1 MKQIFSL
8 TLKRRKI
15 LKTLI
20 VITFALL
27 NILQAQGQ
35 NREVTGQVVGQAG
48 NPLPFVSVSVKGT
61 NIGVVTDQGGA
72 FKLSVPENSDS
83 IVFSFVGYETA
94 VREAAENM
102 TIVLNE
108 SFKQF
113 EEVVVIGYGV
123 QKKSDLTG
131 AVASVKVDDLN
142 KNAPSNVASA
152 LQGRAAGV
160 QVTPNSGAPGSEISV
175 RIRGISSINNQ
186 QTLWIVDGVAADP
199 RTVNINDIESFE
211 ILKDASSA
219 AIYGSNGANG
229 VILITTKKGKQG
241 KTSAS
246 FDYYHG
252 IQDVSNRI
260 ELTNGAEF
268 GLMYNEYLAIKYP
281 NGIPTA
287 AQPSYGLAT
296 NNLPSY
302 DYQDLIFRQAAV
314 DNLNISMSGGS
325 EKSSSY
331 LGIGLINQEGI
342 LKATNYKKLNV
353 RLNNDYQVTPWLKL
367 GESITLTKSQNK
379 GWSEGDYANEYA
391 SPIMKAIQFH
401 PYIAPYDSTGNWI
414 PRELGT
420 TDSPL
425 PDIDMREDERNNL
438 LVNATFFA
446 KVEPVSGFSY
456 ETKYNQ
462 TLSYGDGYRFYPT
475 FEFGGSA
482 GQYNHISAI
491 DRNMHKSIGYT
502 WQNILNYKNTIFN
515 QLKFELIAGHEVFAS
530 KNQNMSGRAQYL
542 LTEDPEMWYFD
553 ASTDTTRSQFPRG
566 SGSMS
571 AGYSY
576 LGRINLN
583 YKDRYLFQGNFRRDY
598 SSKFG
603 PNSKVGN
610 FPGFSVGWKFSEET
624 FIKNTLPFLTFGK
637 LRYAFGRAGNNAVR
651 DYAYYA
657 TIGVLDVFQYPFNN
671 NTSMAVGAA
680 PDVLPN
686 KSIHWE
692 DIETQNI
699 GLDLWLIDNKISFTI
714 ERFLRHN
721 IGMLVTTT
729 MPGYAGWTVRDSY
742 QESANVNP
750 NPIENVGK
758 ITNKGWE
765 ISMSLKDNLGDLSYS
780 FDFNYTYVLNI
791 ASDLGPD
798 SIRWR
803 GSFLGL
809 SNFSRTETG
818 KEIGNFWGYKVD
830 RLFNEEDVTI
840 QENGTKIIENQP
852 YWINNS
858 GRKIYAQA
866 FAQPGDFKF
875 KDINGDGMINTDDMD
890 VIGNPFPKNIF
901 SLNMDFTYKRFDLT
915 MFWYAALGHEIY
927 NAAKYTQFNQSGQFN
942 WSKDYYQNHYRSE
955 AIDVKDENGVVV
967 MTLPAN
973 TSAKYPRIDPINRNR
988 NFDRV
993 SDFYIE
999 NGSYLRLK
1007 NIQLGYT
1014 LPTHFLSKINLNGL
1028 RFYIGATNLLTFTK
1042 YTGMDPELSQADPLL
1057 AGLDKAS
1064 YPQARTFTIGAN
1076 IKF

>member
-1 MKQIFSL
+1 MKQNLCL
-8 TLKRRKI
+8 TILTKFVLKI
-15 LKTLI
+15 LI
-20 VITFALL
+20 VTSLFLFSFSQIK
-27 NILQAQGQ
+27 GQ
-35 NREVTGQVVGQAG
+35 NIIISGQVISNVGS
-48 NPLPFVSVSVKGT
+48 PLQFVSVSVKGT
-61 NIGVVTDQGGA
+61 NIGVVTDQNGI
-72 FKLSVPENSDS
+72 FNLSIPNKNDS
-83 IVFSFVGYETA
+83 LVFSFVGYET
-94 VREAAENM
+94 VVGEASENM
-102 TIVLNE
+102 TIILKEV
-108 SFKQF
+108 FKQF
-113 EEVVVIGYGV
+113 DEVVVIGYGV

-131 AVASVKVDDLN
+131 AVTSVKVDDLN

-160 QVTPNSGAPGSEISV
+160 QVTPNSGAPGSEVSV

-186 QTLWIVDGVAADP
+186 KTLWIVDGVAVDP
-199 RTVNINDIESFE
+199 GTVNVNDIESFE

-229 VILITTKKGKQG
+229 VILITTKKGKNG

-252 IQDVSNRI
+252 VQVIPNRI
-260 ELTNGAEF
+260 ELTNGPEF
-268 GLMYNEYLAIKYP
+268 GFMYNEYLAIKYP
-281 NGIPTA
+281 NGIPVA
-287 AQPSYGLAT
+287 SQPSYGLDPS
-296 NNLPSY
+296 NLPSY
-302 DYQDLIFRQAAV
+302 DYQDMIFRKAVV

-342 LKATNYKKLNV
+342 LKATNYKKLNI
-353 RLNNDYQVTPWLKL
+353 RLNSDYQVTPWLKI
-367 GESITLTKSQNK
+367 GENIALTQTKNR
-379 GWSEGDYANEYA
+379 GWSEGDYANEYT
-391 SPIMKAIQFH
+391 SPIIKAIQFH
-401 PYIAPYDSTGNWI
+401 PYIQPYDSTGNWI

-446 KVEPVSGFSY
+446 IVEPITGLSF
-456 ETKYNQ
+456 ETKYSQ
-462 TLSYGDGYRFYPT
+462 TVNYGDGYQFYPT
-475 FEFGGSA
+475 YEFGGSA

-491 DRNMHKSIGYT
+491 DRNMHKSRGYT
-502 WQNILNYKNTIFN
+502 WQNIINYRTKFAN
-515 QLKFELIAGHEVFAS
+515 QINLEVIAGHEVFAS
-530 KNQNMSGRAQYL
+530 KSQNINGRAQYL

-566 SGSMS
+566 SGSMN

-576 LGRINLN
+576 LGRLNLSF
-583 YKDRYLFQGNFRRDY
+583 KDRYLVQGNFRRDY

-603 PNSKVGN
+603 PNNRVGN
-610 FPGFSVGWKFSEET
+610 FPGFSVGWKFSEEN
-624 FIKNTLPFLTFGK
+624 FIKDYLPFLTFGK
-637 LRYAFGRAGNNAVR
+637 IRYAMGRAGNNAVR

-657 TIGVLDVFQYPFNN
+657 TVGVLPVFQYPFNN
-671 NTSMAVGAA
+671 NNSMAVGAA

-692 DIETQNI
+692 DIETQNF
-699 GLDLWLIDNKISFTI
+699 GLDLWLIDNKISLTI
-714 ERFLRHN
+714 ERFSRHN

-729 MPGYAGWTVRDSY
+729 MPGYAGWTVRDPF

-765 ISMSLKDNLGDLSYS
+765 ISSSFKDKVGKLNYSL
-780 FDFNYTYVLNI
+780 DFNYTYVLNV
-791 ASDLGPD
+791 ASNLGSD

-830 RLFNEEDVTI
+830 RLFIEEDATVL
-840 QENGTKIIENQP
+840 ENRAKVIENQP
-852 YWINNS
+852 FWINNS
-858 GRKIYAQA
+858 GQKIYAQS

-875 KDINGDGMINTDDMD
+875 KDINEDGMINNEDMT
-890 VIGNPFPKNIF
+890 VIGNPFPKHLF
-901 SLNMDFTYKRFDLT
+901 SLNMNFDYNRFDLT
-915 MFWYAALGHEIY
+915 MFWHASLGHQIY
-927 NAAKYTQFNQSGQFN
+927 NVAKYTQFNQSGQFN
-942 WSKDYYQNHYRSE
+942 WSKAYYQDHYRSE
-955 AIDVKDENGVVV
+955 EIAIKDENGTIV
-967 MTLPAN
+967 MTLPA
-973 TSAKYPRIDPINRNR
+973 TTDALYPRLDPINRNR
-988 NFDRV
+988 NFDRI

-999 NGSYLRLK
+999 SGSYIRLK
-1007 NIQLGYT
+1007 NIQLGYS
-1014 LPTHFLSKINLNGL
+1014 LPYEFFSKIHL
-1028 RFYIGATNLLTFTK
+1028 RKLRLYLGATNLITFTK
-1042 YTGMDPELSQADPLL
+1042 YSGMDPELSQADPLL

-1064 YPQARTFTIGAN
+1064 YPQARVFIAGIN